1 MIDVCVVGELNLDL
15 ILYGLPP
22 QFAPDH
28 EHLAS
33 GMKLTLGSSSAIF
46 AHNLSILGTKVG
58 FVAKVG
64 KDPLGK
70 MAEERLGGAGVELD
84 HTVDAINDTPT
95 GLTVVLP
102 HGQHRYILTYPGTM
116 SELEYG
122 DIDLD
127 YACSARHLH
136 VSSFFLHKALRP
148 RMLDLFRE
156 AKGAGLST
164 SLDTNDDPEDRWGT
178 DLLQVLKHVDVFLP
192 NEREAKKIAE
202 TADLSQALKKL
213 ADLASVVAVKR
224 GSDPAVCRSGD
235 SEWEVAPP
243 RVLEVDDIGAGDTFD
258 AGFIHLWLRKASL
271 EDCLDFASIAAAY
284 SVTRE
289 GGTEAFRDHQG
300 LAWFVNKH
308 WDASHGPAPI
318 AASQFGTQFVKK

>member
-1 MIDVCVVGELNLDL
+1 MIEVCVVGELNLDL
-15 ILYGLPP
+15 ILYGLPA

-58 FVAKVG
+58 FIAKVG
-64 KDPLGK
+64 KDPLGS
-70 MAEERLGGAGVELD
+70 MAEERLGSAGVELD
-84 HTVDAINDTPT
+84 HVVDAVNDTPT

-116 SELEYG
+116 SELDFE

-127 YACSARHLH
+127 YVCSARHLH

-156 AKGAGLST
+156 AKAAGLTT
-164 SLDTNDDPEDRWGT
+164 SLDTNDDPEGKWGG
-178 DLLQVLKHVDVFLP
+178 DLLQVLRHVDVFLP
-192 NEREAKKIAE
+192 NEREAKQIAG
-202 TADLSQALKKL
+202 TKDLSEALKKL
-213 ADLASVVAVKR
+213 SDLSTVVVVKR
-224 GSDPAVCRSGD
+224 GAQPAICRSAG

-300 LAWFVNKH
+300 LTWFVNRY
-308 WDASHGPAPI
+308 WDSSHGPVPLD
-318 AASQFGTQFVKK
+318 AARFSTQFAKK

>member
-1 MIDVCVVGELNLDL
+1 MIEVCVVGELNLDL

-46 AHNLSILGTKVG
+46 AHNLSVLGTKVG
-58 FVAKVG
+58 FIAKVG
-64 KDPLGK
+64 GDALGK
-70 MAEERLGGAGVELD
+70 MAEDRLAGAGVQLD
-84 HTVDAINDTPT
+84 HMVEATGETPT

-116 SELEYG
+116 SELVFE

-127 YACSARHLH
+127 YMRGAKHLH

-156 AKGAGLST
+156 AKNAGLTT
-164 SLDTNDDPEDRWGT
+164 SLDTNDDPEGRWGT

-192 NEREAKKIAE
+192 NEREARKIAGVD
-202 TADLSQALKKL
+202 DLTQALKKL
-213 ADLASVVAVKR
+213 KDLASVVVVKR
-224 GSDPAVCRSGD
+224 GSAPAICRSAG

-258 AGFIHLWLRKASL
+258 AAFIHLWLRKASL

-289 GGTEAFRDHQG
+289 GGTEAFRDQQG
-300 LAWFVNKH
+300 LQWFVNKH
-308 WDASHGPAPI
+308 WDSSLGPSPLDVNFKA
-318 AASQFGTQFVKK
+318 QFVKK

>member
-1 MIDVCVVGELNLDL
+1 MIEVCVVGELNLDL

-46 AHNLSILGTKVG
+46 AHNLSILGSKVG
-58 FVAKVG
+58 FVAKIG

-84 HTVDAINDTPT
+84 HMIDARNDTPT

-102 HGQHRYILTYPGTM
+102 HGPHRYILTYPGTM
-116 SELEYG
+116 SELIYE
-122 DIDLD
+122 DIDID
-127 YACSARHLH
+127 YLCSARHMH
-136 VSSFFLHKALRP
+136 MSSFFLHKALRP

-156 AKGAGLST
+156 AKGAGLTT
-164 SLDTNDDPEDRWGT
+164 SLDTNDDPEDKWGS

-192 NEREAKKIAE
+192 NEREAKKIAG
-202 TADLSQALKKL
+202 TNDLSDALKKL
-213 ADLASVVAVKR
+213 ADLSSVVAVKR
-224 GSDPAVCRSGD
+224 GSDTAICRSEG

-258 AGFIHLWLRKASL
+258 AAFIHLWLRKAAL

-289 GGTEAFRDHQG
+289 GGTEAFRDQQG
-300 LAWFVNKH
+300 LSWFVNRH
-308 WDASHGPAPI
+308 WDASHGPAPL
-318 AASQFGTQFVKK
+318 SLGHFQTQVVKK